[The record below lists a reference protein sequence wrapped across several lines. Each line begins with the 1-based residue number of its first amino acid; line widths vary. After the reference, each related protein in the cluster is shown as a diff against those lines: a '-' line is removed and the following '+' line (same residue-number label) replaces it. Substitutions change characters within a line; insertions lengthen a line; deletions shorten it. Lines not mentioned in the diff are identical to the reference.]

1 MRQNADLLNVL
12 EMLRIAATV
21 IAFIVFTLGVIILL
35 QQILSIPVNTKTS
48 LSGWS
53 FVIVKNQ
60 LSCMQ
65 G

>member
-1 MRQNADLLNVL
+1 MAI
-12 EMLRIAATV
+12 LRLAATN

-35 QQILSIPVNTKTS
+35 QQILSIPVNIKTS

-65 G
+65 T